1 MNFKQLFILGA
12 LTLSLSLSGQAPAQD
27 AQRQYVQI
35 AELEIDPAQLDSY
48 KAAVQEQIDAAIRL
62 EPGVQV
68 LYAVSEKDNPARVK
82 VFEVYASTEAYNAHL
97 QAEHFKKYK
106 RTTDPMVKSL
116 KLVRVDPLLLGA
128 KAR

>member
-1 MNFKQLFILGA
+1 
-12 LTLSLSLSGQAPAQD
+12 
-27 AQRQYVQI
+27 
-35 AELEIDPAQLDSY
+35 
-48 KAAVQEQIDAAIRL
+48 
-62 EPGVQV
+62 
-68 LYAVSEKDNPARVK
+68 VSEKDNPARVK

>member
-48 KAAVQEQIDAAIRL
+48 KAAAQEQIEAAIRL

>member
-48 KAAVQEQIDAAIRL
+48 KAAVQEQIEAAIRL

-68 LYAVSEKDNPARVK
+68 LYAVSEKDNPAREGVRG
-82 VFEVYASTEAYNAHL
+82 VRQHGGIQRPPPGGAL
-97 QAEHFKKYK
+97 QKIQE
-106 RTTDPMVKSL
+106 D
-116 KLVRVDPLLLGA
+116 D
-128 KAR
+128 